1 MTFLLS
7 SSVCSGI
14 NTDHLKQSNL
24 IALIGLALIIMILL
38 LNKIRHINYSN
49 TFILISGYW
58 KSQNRIYK
66 KAGLLRNLQ
75 INTICNITFIGN

>member
-1 MTFLLS
+1 MTFLFS
-7 SSVCSGI
+7 SSVYSGI

-24 IALIGLALIIMILL
+24 ITLIELALIIMTLL

-49 TFILISGYW
+49 TFILICGYC